1 MQDQQKRG
9 TLAGI
14 LCYTIWG
21 LYPFYW
27 RLLDNC
33 ASQEIIAHRIIW
45 CFATTVL
52 VCALTRT
59 DFVALL
65 RDARA
70 RRFLLPAAAIITVN
84 WSVYIW
90 AVMVG
95 HVVEAAI
102 GYYINPLVSILFG
115 VVFFKEKLTPL
126 QLVAVVLCAAGVV
139 YCTVDYGQFP
149 WISLVLA
156 FSFGAYGAIKKRA
169 GYPALQALATENT
182 FMVVPAI
189 VFGVALAVTTGE
201 NHFFA
206 DVTTFDGWKTTAL
219 LLIAGPV
226 TAVPLILHQPHVG
239 ADQRRIL
246 PGRDLHFPTRR
257 ATGLHLDRHR
267 PGQHRESAKE
277 IVRIKPNNQF
287 ETTCRLKMPILEVL
301 A

>member
-115 VVFFKEKLTPL
+115 VVFFKEKLTRL

-139 YCTVDYGQFP
+139 YYTVDYGQFP

-189 VFGVALAVTTGE
+189 VFSVALAVTTGE

-206 DVTTFDGWKTTAL
+206 DVATFDGWKTTAL

-226 TAVPLILHQPHVG
+226 TAVPLILFAKAANDIPLSMLGFIQY
-239 ADQRRIL
+239 IS
-246 PGRDLHFPTRR
+246 PTLVLISGVFFLGETFTFQHGVLL
-257 ATGLHLDRHR
+257 ACIWTGIALV
-267 PGQHRESAKE
+267 S
-277 IVRIKPNNQF
+277 I
-287 ETTCRLKMPILEVL
+287 ETLRTARK
-301 A
+301 